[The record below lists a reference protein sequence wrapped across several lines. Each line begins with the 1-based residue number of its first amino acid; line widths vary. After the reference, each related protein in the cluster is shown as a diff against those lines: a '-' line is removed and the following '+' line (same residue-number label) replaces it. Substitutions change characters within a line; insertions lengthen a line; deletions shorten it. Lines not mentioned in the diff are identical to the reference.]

1 MKEVRISNNMTQ
13 DDLADNIVTRKTLA
27 KIENNQ
33 ISPTLEILTQLFN
46 RLGFELS
53 ELNHMLK
60 NNFEHTYHNLKNEF
74 IRLLQTSETVCKNEW
89 INFEKKLSNEKKSNQ
104 WVLNLYLVF
113 KSRFEDSDFIA
124 PLTDLEI
131 SDIQDQLLSK
141 SIHSLTDYKILGNLT
156 TLIPFEII
164 EMLYSH
170 LFPVKLP
177 EIRNDEFNQVVIQAY
192 NNILTQTIKYEW
204 HIKTKY
210 YLNEVRKEPL
220 ANSDYLCKLQIFYL
234 EQLSLF
240 SETGNPIYN
249 SKAFYYANIAKD
261 LGDNLHYESLVAE
274 LEKFSNKTITLLPE
288 IKMPMIKNKLIN
300 PKPD

>member
-1 MKEVRISNNMTQ
+1 MTQ
-13 DDLADNIVTRKTLA
+13 DDLANNIITRKTLA

-60 NNFEHTYHNLKNEF
+60 NNFEQTYHNLKNEF
-74 IRLLQTSETVCKNEW
+74 IRLLQTSETVSKNEW

-113 KSRFEDSDFIA
+113 KSRLEDSDFIA
-124 PLTDLEI
+124 PLTDSEI
-131 SDIQDQLLSK
+131 NDIHAQLLSK

-164 EMLYSH
+164 ERLYFH

-192 NNILTQTIKYEW
+192 NNILTQTIKYDW

-210 YLNEVRKEPL
+210 YLSEVIKEPL

-249 SKAFYYANIAKD
+249 SKAFYYANITKE

-274 LEKFSNKTITLLPE
+274 LEKFSNKTITHLPE
-288 IKMPMIKNKLIN
+288 IKMPMIKNRLIN
-300 PKPD
+300 PSSD

>member
-1 MKEVRISNNMTQ
+1 MTK
-13 DDLADNIVTRKTLA
+13 DELAENIVTRKTLA

-33 ISPTLEILTQLFN
+33 ISPSLEILTQIFN
-46 RLGFELS
+46 RLGFEFS

-60 NNFEHTYHNLKNEF
+60 NNFENTYLNLKKEF
-74 IRLLQTSETVCKNEW
+74 IGLLESSDTVSKAEW
-89 INFEKKLSNEKKSNQ
+89 INFEKRLALEKTANQ

-113 KSRFEDSDFIA
+113 KSRLENSDFIA
-124 PLTDLEI
+124 PLTDIEI
-131 SDIQDQLLSK
+131 NDIKDQLLSK

-164 EMLYSH
+164 ERLYSH

-192 NNILTQTIKYEW
+192 NNILTQTIKYDW

-210 YLNEVRKEPL
+210 YLSEVIKEPL

-288 IKMPMIKNKLIN
+288 IKMPMIKNRLIN
-300 PKPD
+300 PSSD

>member
-1 MKEVRISNNMTQ
+1 MTK
-13 DDLADNIVTRKTLA
+13 DELAENIVTRKTLA

-33 ISPTLEILTQLFN
+33 ISPSLEILTQIFN
-46 RLGFELS
+46 RLGFEFS

-60 NNFEHTYHNLKNEF
+60 NNFENTYLNLKKEF
-74 IRLLQTSETVCKNEW
+74 IGLLESSDTVSKAEW
-89 INFEKKLSNEKKSNQ
+89 INFEKRLALEKTANQ

-113 KSRFEDSDFIA
+113 KSRLENSDFIA
-124 PLTDLEI
+124 PLTDIEI
-131 SDIQDQLLSK
+131 NDIKDQLLSK

-164 EMLYSH
+164 ERLYSH

-192 NNILTQTIKYEW
+192 NNILTQTIKYDW

-210 YLNEVRKEPL
+210 YLSEVIKEPL
-220 ANSDYLCKLQIFYL
+220 ANSDYLCKLQILYL

-288 IKMPMIKNKLIN
+288 IKMPMIKNRLIN
-300 PKPD
+300 PSSD

>member
-1 MKEVRISNNMTQ
+1 MTK
-13 DDLADNIVTRKTLA
+13 DELAENIVTRKTLA

-33 ISPTLEILTQLFN
+33 ISPSLEILTQIFN
-46 RLGFELS
+46 RLGFEFS

-60 NNFEHTYHNLKNEF
+60 NNFENTYLNLKKEF
-74 IRLLQTSETVCKNEW
+74 IGLLESSDTVSKAEW
-89 INFEKKLSNEKKSNQ
+89 INFEKRLALEKTANQ

-113 KSRFEDSDFIA
+113 KSRLENSDFIA
-124 PLTDLEI
+124 PLTDIEI
-131 SDIQDQLLSK
+131 NDIKDQLLSK

-164 EMLYSH
+164 ERLYSH

-192 NNILTQTIKYEW
+192 NNILTQTIKYDW

-210 YLNEVRKEPL
+210 YLSEVIKEPL
-220 ANSDYLCKLQIFYL
+220 ANSDYLCKLQILYL